1 MKIRKKSKTRK
12 QKRKTRRKRKAMIR
26 RKRETKVKAI
36 PILQLSFCRQEAPGP
51 MIQLMLP
58 SWLQIGPLQPLDQR
72 FTR

>member
-12 QKRKTRRKRKAMIR
+12 QKRKTR